1 MKKNKLRELLKA
13 GKPSLGTRISA
24 QWPMIAEMVGSTGN
38 FDYIEYVAE
47 YSPFNQYDLEN
58 ISRACELT
66 EMGSMIKIDFQNRE
80 YIAQKAIASG
90 FQAILFTDHKT
101 PEEVRH
107 SISIV
112 KADEP
117 SSGGRFGYP
126 NRRFIG
132 YQPYLSQLDHVK
144 RINEIVICFMIEKK
158 ETMDNIEEICSIPG
172 IDIVQFGPSDYS
184 MSIGKNKSDIKKEC
198 KAAEH
203 KMIEVALQNGVQ
215 PRCEIFGDPDEVKY
229 YLDLGVKHI
238 CFGDEMKIYNSF
250 LVNEGS
256 RMRRIVNN
264 LSDKFI

>member
-1 MKKNKLRELLKA
+1 
-13 GKPSLGTRISA
+13 
-24 QWPMIAEMVGSTGN
+24 
-38 FDYIEYVAE
+38 
-47 YSPFNQYDLEN
+47 
-58 ISRACELT
+58 
-66 EMGSMIKIDFQNRE
+66 
-80 YIAQKAIASG
+80 
-90 FQAILFTDHKT
+90 
-101 PEEVRH
+101 
-107 SISIV
+107 
-112 KADEP
+112 
-117 SSGGRFGYP
+117 
-126 NRRFIG
+126 
-132 YQPYLSQLDHVK
+132 
-144 RINEIVICFMIEKK
+144 
-158 ETMDNIEEICSIPG
+158 
-172 IDIVQFGPSDYS
+172 